1 MFGVIAK
8 KFHFQLLIMSND
20 HENIWDKYGLSEKV
34 RRHCR
39 KVSEVA
45 QEIARKSG
53 AGVEIVREGALL
65 HDIGRAVT
73 NDPFYHFIASG
84 EILRKE
90 GCDERIAR
98 IAERHFASG
107 MTEEEAKEFNL
118 PPGNYMPQTL
128 EEKIVSL
135 ADNIVFGD
143 NRATFDRF
151 LKRLDEL
158 EEQEKDK
165 AWFTQRTRG
174 RAIGTKEEIEEVSGL
189 KL

>member
-1 MFGVIAK
+1 MFST
-8 KFHFQLLIMSND
+8 MNSC
-20 HENIWDKYGLSEKV
+20 ERIWDKYDLPEDV
-34 RRHCR
+34 RRHSK

-45 QEIARKSG
+45 QEIALKTG
-53 AGVEIVREGALL
+53 ADTEIVREGALL

-73 NDPFYHFIASG
+73 HDPFYHFIASG

-90 GCDERIAR
+90 GYEEKVVR

-107 MTEEEAKEFNL
+107 MTAEEAKEFNL
-118 PPGNYMPQTL
+118 PPGDYVPHTL

-143 NRATFDRF
+143 KRATFDQF

-158 EEQEKDK
+158 EAKEKEK
-165 AWFTQRTRG
+165 AWFTQRTRK
-174 RAIGTKEEIEEVSGL
+174 RAEEIRKELEKLSGL
-189 KL
+189 KF

>member
-1 MFGVIAK
+1 
-8 KFHFQLLIMSND
+8 MSTY
-20 HENIWDKYGLSEKV
+20 EKIWTKYGLPEKV
-34 RRHCR
+34 RRHCN

-53 AGVEIVREGALL
+53 ADIGIVREGALL

-73 NDPFYHFIASG
+73 HDPFYHFIASG
-84 EILRKE
+84 KVLRKE

-118 PPGNYMPQTL
+118 PTGDYMPQTL

-143 NRATFDRF
+143 KRASFDHF

-158 EEQEKDK
+158 EEQDEEK
-165 AWFTQRTRG
+165 AWFTQKTRK
-174 RAIGTKEEIEEVSGL
+174 RAIEIKEEIEEISGL